1 MEKLFDGEY
10 RLMEVLWE
18 SAPVNSTQLVTLC
31 REQLGWTKSTTY
43 TVLRKLCRKGA
54 ARNERAVVTPLLTRE
69 QVIRA
74 QGEELAVKA
83 GGDGPLPQR
92 LFQRAEA
99 DHGGG
104 TGAEGP
110 DRPAHLGGLTVD
122 GLNTW
127 LTIFLNHLNAGLA
140 LGVVLAVLILLR
152 PLLLRLLTPQQ
163 WVAVWYV
170 AWSIG
175 IFGNLWGLTSLV
187 RVLPVTVWDLL
198 GPRPG
203 GIFGAPAFLPPAYD
217 GPGEY
222 PVVLPGGETAAVELN
237 SGPLLALS
245 LLWAAVAVGLLLW
258 YCHRSFA
265 LMCWGR
271 QGSELEEK
279 ELVAL
284 GADRLELWMQ
294 PGKIRAWITPGLPTS
309 FVMGDSVYLQAEL
322 PKEQLSLVLRHELNH
337 IYLRHGYF
345 SGLRGACLLL
355 HWWNPILWLAFRY
368 MGRDMELACDQ
379 RTLDQL
385 EPEERKEYAKTLVE
399 LGAGRRLWEAPLC
412 FGECDGA
419 LRVRAAVA
427 WRPLT
432 PVRRLTGLFCAALVF
447 LLFAGAPAVPGGVTE
462 TDLSRNLT
470 QMEEA
475 PEKVVEELI
484 RRLEEKGD
492 LLSGVSIAA
501 GWWKWEGTGGR
512 IYLETSVG
520 TWRAFRCVLGE
531 SGKMGMIQL
540 RQEGRPHDLADCTQF
555 YPVD

>member
-1 MEKLFDGEY
+1 M
-10 RLMEVLWE
+10 
-18 SAPVNSTQLVTLC
+18 
-31 REQLGWTKSTTY
+31 
-43 TVLRKLCRKGA
+43 
-54 ARNERAVVTPLLTRE
+54 
-69 QVIRA
+69 
-74 QGEELAVKA
+74 
-83 GGDGPLPQR
+83 
-92 LFQRAEA
+92 
-99 DHGGG
+99 
-104 TGAEGP
+104 
-110 DRPAHLGGLTVD
+110 D

-163 WVAVWYV
+163 RVAVWYV

-355 HWWNPILWLAFRY
+355 HWWK
-368 MGRDMELACDQ
+368 Q
-379 RTLDQL
+379 R
-385 EPEERKEYAKTLVE
+385 
-399 LGAGRRLWEAPLC
+399 GI
-412 FGECDGA
+412 
-419 LRVRAAVA
+419 
-427 WRPLT
+427 
-432 PVRRLTGLFCAALVF
+432 
-447 LLFAGAPAVPGGVTE
+447 
-462 TDLSRNLT
+462 
-470 QMEEA
+470 
-475 PEKVVEELI
+475 I
-484 RRLEEKGD
+484 R
-492 LLSGVSIAA
+492 
-501 GWWKWEGTGGR
+501 
-512 IYLETSVG
+512 
-520 TWRAFRCVLGE
+520 F
-531 SGKMGMIQL
+531 
-540 RQEGRPHDLADCTQF
+540 
-555 YPVD
+555 

>member
-1 MEKLFDGEY
+1 M
-10 RLMEVLWE
+10 
-18 SAPVNSTQLVTLC
+18 
-31 REQLGWTKSTTY
+31 
-43 TVLRKLCRKGA
+43 
-54 ARNERAVVTPLLTRE
+54 
-69 QVIRA
+69 
-74 QGEELAVKA
+74 
-83 GGDGPLPQR
+83 
-92 LFQRAEA
+92 
-99 DHGGG
+99 
-104 TGAEGP
+104 
-110 DRPAHLGGLTVD
+110 D

-322 PKEQLSLVLRHELNH
+322 PKEQLSLVLRHELEH
-337 IYLRHGYF
+337 IRLGHLWFKGWANMGVFLYWWDPLIWLGYKYF
-345 SGLRGACLLL
+345 C
-355 HWWNPILWLAFRY
+355 
-368 MGRDMELACDQ
+368 RDLELACDAAV
-379 RTLDQL
+379 LKEL
-385 EPEERKEYAKTLVE
+385 EPEERREYARTLVE
-399 LGAGRRLWEAPLC
+399 MGAGRSLWSTPLC
-412 FGECDGA
+412 FGECDTA
-419 LRVRAAVA
+419 VRVKTAARPQRTGGA
-427 WRPLT
+427 WRGLSWLT
-432 PVRRLTGLFCAALVF
+432 TVLLFLFFLGGPTQGVLAEDALLTWERGGGTVDTLVAHTMDQVRQDLGLGPILALQVWCVAEDGEHVWVVMELLEQGWVGGEYFWYPARDRLYFTHAEVLKKPPDLTG
-447 LLFAGAPAVPGGVTE
+447 AVP
-462 TDLSRNLT
+462 LS
-470 QMEEA
+470 
-475 PEKVVEELI
+475 
-484 RRLEEKGD
+484 
-492 LLSGVSIAA
+492 
-501 GWWKWEGTGGR
+501 
-512 IYLETSVG
+512 
-520 TWRAFRCVLGE
+520 
-531 SGKMGMIQL
+531 
-540 RQEGRPHDLADCTQF
+540 
-555 YPVD
+555 